1 MIIKE
6 RFVLCKV
13 YGYCRVALESKE
25 EIAEQMRAIAKCCGD
40 NNLKVYGFF
49 CDDGVSGLDI
59 GPEFKHL
66 LGEVKDGDTIVVKD
80 LSRLSRSNAKLL
92 MYMDQFENMGVKIL
106 CVDDDSEYHVP
117 SMAKWLEERWAR

>member
-1 MIIKE
+1 MS
-6 RFVLCKV
+6 KV
-13 YGYCRVALESKE
+13 YGYCRVALSSKE
-25 EIAEQMRAIAKCCGD
+25 EIEEQMRAIAKCCGD
-40 NNLKVYGFF
+40 NNLKVCGFF

-117 SMAKWLEERWAR
+117 SITKWLDGRLAR

>member
-1 MIIKE
+1 M
-6 RFVLCKV
+6 CKV

-59 GPEFKHL
+59 GPELKHL
-66 LGEVKDGDTIVVKD
+66 LGEVREGDTVVVKD
-80 LSRLSRSNAKLL
+80 LSRLARSNAKLL

-106 CVDDDSEYHVP
+106 CADDDSEYHVP
-117 SMAKWLEERWAR
+117 SMAKWFEERWAR